1 MRPVI
6 APLEQWSFILSQL
19 PIVNLSNIVSTLLS
33 VNVCYY
39 HSQAQQYEWIEDN
52 YPPLFSRISEAVKS
66 GRFIPVGGSW
76 VEMDGYLPSGESMC
90 RQLLYGQR
98 YFIQKFG
105 VKCTEVAIH
114 EHLNS
119 SVLIMCDWPVTSLSG
134 LHLAYNRLKTGFR
147 LNIWLCITKPT
158 LRCWRTDHT
167 VRANILWLC

>member
-1 MRPVI
+1 MRVAI
-6 APLEQWSFILSQL
+6 SPLKQWSFLLSQL
-19 PIVNLSNIVSTLLS
+19 HIVNISNIVSTLLS
-33 VNVCYY
+33 LNVCYY
-39 HSQAQQYEWIEDN
+39 NSQAQQYEWIEDN

-114 EHLNS
+114 EHLN
-119 SVLIMCDWPVTSLSG
+119 
-134 LHLAYNRLKTGFR
+134 YNEL
-147 LNIWLCITKPT
+147 
-158 LRCWRTDHT
+158 
-167 VRANILWLC
+167 

>member
-119 SVLIMCDWPVTSLSG
+119 SLLIMCD
-134 LHLAYNRLKTGFR
+134 
-147 LNIWLCITKPT
+147 
-158 LRCWRTDHT
+158 
-167 VRANILWLC
+167 